1 MKKIFFVSIVI
12 LLVIGMVSC
21 GAKMTMEGVVEKL
34 ENYANT
40 YENFSYTEYYA
51 LETVEEV
58 FEEAEEKTKKAIKA
72 FRVDYQGDYEC
83 LVAEFESKADAK
95 AFVEAAKKEVDGF
108 KWTDEYQDGD
118 CVSKGC
124 IAVMGSEILIEMIL
138 GEK

>member
-1 MKKIFFVSIVI
+1 
-12 LLVIGMVSC
+12 MVSC
-21 GAKMTMEGVVEKL
+21 NAKMTMEDVVEKL

-40 YENFSYTEYYA
+40 YEEFSYTDYYA
-51 LETVEEV
+51 IEMAEEV
-58 FEEAEEKTKKAIKA
+58 FEEAEEEPKKAING
-72 FRVDYQGDYEC
+72 FRVDYQYEYEC

-124 IAVMGSEILIEMIL
+124 IAVLGSETLIEMIL